1 MPINAKDSTSHGS
14 RGHNLANL
22 GLTLQ
27 DVERRPNDLR
37 SCGSVFFSKE
47 LWREV
52 LSYPFLYQN
61 QISFSVIA
69 LAIQANPC

>member
-1 MPINAKDSTSHGS
+1 
-14 RGHNLANL
+14 
-22 GLTLQ
+22 LTLQ

-52 LSYPFLYQN
+52 LSYPSFFVPEPN
-61 QISFSVIA
+61 Q
-69 LAIQANPC
+69 L